1 MACGMCLVSQY
12 LEELPDG
19 KVRPRGTGI
28 LTDRD
33 QSTFVKVMDNCPVK
47 AISLES
53 VIVKNK
59 AEVIASAEQKIAS
72 FCLSAP
78 TRKELSYEKKYAE
91 FLVPVCVAGE
101 GVPDY
106 SSYNS
111 AKSAAMRA
119 IDQAM
124 FSQRGAIVR
133 NIVTNYSMD
142 KLTPYTRYD
151 ETEKN
156 FFFTANKKAEKLLAE
171 IAGEFEMVNTQKK
184 IPESLLKI
192 QSRPD
197 LRRDYEIKSL
207 KEDILYLSD
216 AIINEEMKGEY
227 YELSYYVQD
236 CDIDSMEMY
245 EGTGL
250 FGREKYVDKYY
261 FSKTRL
267 AFEEIAKDIRSACE
281 SSFNDIIVDGFSL
294 GMIKSIAAKYEKRL
308 KEELKNK
315 LRMLISNQQ
324 MTEMSGAVGE
334 KKATSAE
341 KANYPEWK
349 KRIEKLKIEREKERE
364 REQKARYKSI
374 QKLTRTLAAIMIDQ
388 EARLLE
394 GYILELKVI
403 DTFLLYQNNIPILS
417 TFSDEYFASNGQFD
431 EHHHSAIQAVALQ
444 IQNKDNTDEKLLI
457 FIDRLKKALDNKSY
471 FLSAHKKVGR
481 IEEVVR
487 QCERTYRQFNGKLYY
502 LTNEMPAPL
511 WNGIDEKML
520 QEKDRAGIYE
530 LLGTGIGEQRQLIS
544 VREIKKAVSLK
555 EIYLMEIKEIDDEK
569 MSIIVGGRNNDFT
582 RVQKHLVV
590 ISMKSERIKY
600 CQDFDYIASKDKF
613 LEYLR

>member
-1 MACGMCLVSQY
+1 MACGICLVSQY

-33 QSTFVKVMDNCPVK
+33 ESTFVKVMDNCPAK

-59 AEVIASAEQKIAS
+59 AEVIASAEQKIES

-101 GVPDY
+101 DVPDY

-294 GMIKSIAAKYEKRL
+294 GMTKSIAAKYEKRL

-315 LRMLISNQQ
+315 LRMLINNER
-324 MTEMSGAVGE
+324 MTEITDAVGE
-334 KKATSAE
+334 KKGVNAE
-341 KANYPEWK
+341 NTNYPEWINKLDNTNIGAK
-349 KRIEKLKIEREKERE
+349 KRVKTI
-364 REQKARYKSI
+364 
-374 QKLTRTLAAIMIDQ
+374 ID
-388 EARLLE
+388 
-394 GYILELKVI
+394 
-403 DTFLLYQNNIPILS
+403 
-417 TFSDEYFASNGQFD
+417 
-431 EHHHSAIQAVALQ
+431 
-444 IQNKDNTDEKLLI
+444 
-457 FIDRLKKALDNKSY
+457 
-471 FLSAHKKVGR
+471 
-481 IEEVVR
+481 
-487 QCERTYRQFNGKLYY
+487 
-502 LTNEMPAPL
+502 
-511 WNGIDEKML
+511 
-520 QEKDRAGIYE
+520 
-530 LLGTGIGEQRQLIS
+530 
-544 VREIKKAVSLK
+544 
-555 EIYLMEIKEIDDEK
+555 
-569 MSIIVGGRNNDFT
+569 
-582 RVQKHLVV
+582 
-590 ISMKSERIKY
+590 
-600 CQDFDYIASKDKF
+600 
-613 LEYLR
+613 